1 MHYGVK
7 MIKPSLMIATIIM
20 LLLMFAVALIA
31 IILAAKKPNSLNKAM
46 RCLTIA
52 FFAYLFIAFLHFYFR
67 ITEMDFRSICG
78 LSVLSDASF
87 FVLILAWL
95 RVISVFDN
103 RDKPSL
109 RRARIAVTAGYAAAA
124 EGIICIFGEYSSEC
138 GTIIIEQ
145 SGLKYLLVALNGLF
159 ALAVIIYTGL
169 SAYRALR
176 LMEKG
181 STRNGVL
188 FFSVSLMLYMMWVAL
203 FDFEIVY
210 KPAFAFA
217 SDMTLDPVLIA
228 YCIVDVVIIVFF
240 LRKDPFE
247 LFVEHTEMQVA
258 EKLAKAA
265 EEYGLTNREREVT
278 ELVLMGM
285 NNPDIAARLCISE
298 YTVKRHL
305 NNIFRK
311 AGVKNRYELIVCVQ
325 SSTI

>member
-1 MHYGVK
+1 
-7 MIKPSLMIATIIM
+7 MIKPYLMIATIVM

-52 FFAYLFIAFLHFYFR
+52 FFAYLFITFLHFYFQ
-67 ITEMDFRSICG
+67 ITGMDYRSVFG
-78 LSVLSDASF
+78 LSVLSDSSF
-87 FVLILAWL
+87 FVLILAWV
-95 RVISVFDN
+95 RVITVFDN
-103 RDKPSL
+103 RDKPYL
-109 RRARIAVTAGYAAAA
+109 RKTRLVITAVYAATV
-124 EGIICIFGEYSSEC
+124 EGSICIFGEYNVEN

-145 SGLKYLLVALNGLF
+145 AGMKYLLIALNGLF
-159 ALAVIIYTGL
+159 ALAVILYAAVF
-169 SAYRALR
+169 AYRAIR

-188 FFSVSLMLYMMWVAL
+188 FFSVSLLLYMLWVAL

-217 SDMTLDPVLIA
+217 SEMIPDPVLIA
-228 YCIVDVVIIVFF
+228 YCIVDVVVIVFF

-247 LFVEHTEMQVA
+247 LFVEHTEVEIA
-258 EKLAKAA
+258 EKLANAA
-265 EEYGLTNREREVT
+265 GEYGFTNREREVV

-285 NNPDIAARLCISE
+285 NNPDISAKLCISE

-311 AGVKNRYELIVCVQ
+311 TGVKNRYELIVCVQ
-325 SSTI
+325 SRAI

>member
-1 MHYGVK
+1 ML
-7 MIKPSLMIATIIM
+7 KPSLMIATIIM

-46 RCLTIA
+46 RCLTMA

-67 ITEMDFRSICG
+67 ITGMDFRSICG
-78 LSVLSDASF
+78 LSVLSDAGF

-95 RVISVFDN
+95 RVITVFDN
-103 RDKPSL
+103 RDKPFM
-109 RRARIAVTAGYAAAA
+109 RKTRIAVTAAYAAIV
-124 EGIICIFGEYSSEC
+124 EGIICIFGEYNGEYGS
-138 GTIIIEQ
+138 IIIEQ
-145 SGLKYLLVALNGLF
+145 PGLKYLIVALNGLF
-159 ALAVIIYTGL
+159 ALAVILYT
-169 SAYRALR
+169 AVFTYRALR

-203 FDFEIVY
+203 FDFEVVY

-217 SDMTLDPVLIA
+217 SEMILDPVLVA
-228 YCIVDVVIIVFF
+228 YCVVDVVVIVFF

-247 LFVEHTEMQVA
+247 LFVEHTELQTD

-265 EEYGLTNREREVT
+265 EEYGFTNREREVT
-278 ELVLMGM
+278 ELVLSGM
-285 NNPDIAARLCISE
+285 NNPDIAERLCISE

-325 SSTI
+325 SLTI